1 MSLNLLLDSSLA
13 KQQRTGGRQVSHDFT
28 INFQPPIHLGSGNYK
43 AALNKLITMSY
54 SWYNID
60 ASFGNNKIRL
70 RKKTEEWQT
79 LIFPNGMYGYSDINS
94 FLQTQTG
101 KVDPEDKDSA
111 FIFTLYFD
119 MTIFLVVILMHENYE
134 LDLSEGEFAELLGY
148 EKKILTGKNNFVGP
162 MVPNITRSVDW
173 VFLHC
178 DRISRRANDVPSDV
192 LYSFSTTGLQVSY
205 LFQKEPYRPE
215 WHPVNKSE
223 INSIRIWV
231 TDGRDNPLDLNGI
244 DVAVSIMIERE

>member
-28 INFQPPIHLGSGNYK
+28 INFQPPIHSGSGNYK

-60 ASFGNNKIRL
+60 TSFVNNNIRR

-101 KVDPEDKDSA
+101 KVDPKDKDSD

-119 MTIFLVVILMHENYE
+119 MTIFRVVILMHETYE

-148 EKKILTGKNNFVGP
+148 EKKILTGEKNFVGA

-178 DRISRRANDVPSDV
+178 DVISRRANDVPSDF

-205 LFQKEPYRPE
+205 PFQKEPYRLE

-223 INSIRIWV
+223 INSIRI
-231 TDGRDNPLDLNGI
+231 
-244 DVAVSIMIERE
+244 

>member
-13 KQQRTGGRQVSHDFT
+13 KQQRTRGRQVSHDFT

-60 ASFGNNKIRL
+60 ASFGNNKIRW

-79 LIFPNGMYGYSDINS
+79 LIFPNGMYDYKDINS

-101 KVDPEDKDSA
+101 KVDSKGKDSD
-111 FIFTLYFD
+111 FIFTLYFN
-119 MTIFLVVILMHENYE
+119 MTIFRVVILMHENYE
-134 LDLSEGEFAELLGY
+134 LDLSQGAFAELLGY
-148 EKKILTGKNNFVGP
+148 EKKILAGEKNYVGTI
-162 MVPNITRSVDW
+162 VPNIRRSVDW

-178 DRISRRANDVPSDV
+178 DLITRRANDVPSDV

-205 LFQKEPYRPE
+205 PFQKEPYRLE
-215 WHPVNKSE
+215 
-223 INSIRIWV
+223 
-231 TDGRDNPLDLNGI
+231 
-244 DVAVSIMIERE
+244 

>member
-13 KQQRTGGRQVSHDFT
+13 KLQRTGDRQVSHDFT
-28 INFQPPIHLGSGNYK
+28 ISFQPPIYLESGNYK

-60 ASFGNNKIRL
+60 ASYGNNKIRW

-79 LIFPNGMYGYSDINS
+79 LIFPNGMYDYSDINS

-101 KVDPEDKDSA
+101 KVDPKDKDSD

-119 MTIFLVVILMHENYE
+119 YTLFRVVILMHENYE
-134 LDLSEGEFAELLGY
+134 LDLSEGKFAELVGH
-148 EKKILTGKNNFVGP
+148 EKKILTEKKNFVGA
-162 MVPNITRSVDW
+162 MVPNIARSVDW

-178 DRISRRANDVPSDV
+178 DLISRRTTDVPSDV
-192 LYSFSTTGLQVSY
+192 LYSFSTLRLEVSHP
-205 LFQKEPYRPE
+205 FEKEPYRLE
-215 WHPVNKSE
+215 WHPVNTSM

-231 TDGRDNPLDLNGI
+231 TGGRGNPLDLNGI
-244 DVAVSIMIERE
+244 DVAVNIMIEKE